1 MRKLLTITLMTI
13 ALVLNAKVYNPNTL
27 PVDMDRLNY
36 SRVINPDAILSQETV
51 NAIDTLLFQL
61 QNEKGVQAMII
72 AITNI
77 ENDDPFQFT
86 FDVFNKYGV
95 GSKET
100 NTGFVITLATLDR
113 SYQIITGKGLEGTL
127 PDAICKRIENRV
139 MVPELKKGDWDMA
152 MLNTVMAIK
161 EYIEGDETIRNAY
174 SEENDDEAFFF
185 SIIATLIFLGIFT
198 FPAYL
203 HYRNKLCKV
212 CKKHS
217 MVKVSREVTKLSSHK
232 KRVTELWRCQN
243 CGHQEYRTHTV
254 DTSDGS
260 GGGFYVGGSSRSSR
274 SSGGFGGF
282 GGFGGGISAG
292 GGAGGRF

>member
-1 MRKLLTITLMTI
+1 MRKLLTITLLTI
-13 ALVLNAKVYNPNTL
+13 AFVLNAKVYNPNTL

-51 NAIDTLLFQL
+51 NDIDTLLFHL

-113 SYQIITGKGLEGTL
+113 SYQIVTGKGLEGTL

-139 MVPELKKGDWDMA
+139 MLPYLKEENWDMA
-152 MLNTVMAIK
+152 MLNTVAAIK

-174 SEENDDEAFFF
+174 SEENEDEAFFF

-203 HYRNKLCKV
+203 HYKNKLCKV

-232 KRVTELWRCQN
+232 KMVKELWRCQN

-254 DTSDGS
+254 DTSDG
-260 GGGFYVGGSSRSSR
+260 GGGFYIGGSSGSSRSH
-274 SSGGFGGF
+274 GGFGGF
-282 GGFGGGISAG
+282 GGFGGGVSAG